1 MKKLL
6 AVTVLFRAFSFTS
19 LDANAKEREQSCFS
33 FYHTQFHQYYG
44 GINLD
49 NIDLFNNFV
58 SECQIYR
65 EI

>member
-6 AVTVLFRAFSFTS
+6 AVAVLFTAFSFTS
-19 LDANAKEREQSCFS
+19 LGADAREQEQSCFAT
-33 FYHTQFHQYYG
+33 YHEIFHDHYG

-58 SECQIYR
+58 LECQIYR
-65 EI
+65 G